1 MLPQK
6 TLNPRNPQMTVRAAL
21 AHPAC
26 LLARCCRR
34 RTITSLLFFAASLQ
48 HKPPCQPC
56 CPAAAAAAAA
66 AARFLICSSD
76 PTSFWST
83 GGGHRCQMSRSRTRA
98 ALAGTCHPP
107 CPCSLLLWLSAK
119 TLPSRPPSMPC
130 PISPASRDAATA
142 TPRALATPCR
152 GATQQ
157 LPSSYPAATQRPRWS
172 RPAASPARRCCC
184 TSPFFDC
191 SLQAFGRHSVRGA
204 EQRYVVCVCVGGGGG
219 GAANTK
225 ADAQGGGTA
234 RVVHW
239 ERWNMYLYKPRRARS
254 GARLAWGAPQSLSQG
269 RLPSPPPSLCSQPG
283 SASPRPPAALQRVA
297 HSLRP
302 CRVGAAGRGTFTR
315 ARPHGLRQ
323 RPDRRRFLGLAWVAC
338 MSLMPCPARET
349 GWAPVHM
356 LVPAS
361 VAALVMTSSV
371 ALLRGTLLC
380 RRRHTGSPRP
390 AANTQRVALQAI
402 YAASDAQRALI
413 ACGTRA

>member
-204 EQRYVVCVCVGGGGG
+204 EQRYVVCVCVCGG
-219 GAANTK
+219 GAGQQTPRQMRK
-225 ADAQGGGTA
+225 GVAQRGWCTGSGGTCTFT
-234 RVVHW
+234 
-239 ERWNMYLYKPRRARS
+239 
-254 GARLAWGAPQSLSQG
+254 
-269 RLPSPPPSLCSQPG
+269 SP
-283 SASPRPPAALQRVA
+283 AVPAAERAWRGERLKA
-297 HSLRP
+297 CP
-302 CRVGAAGRGTFTR
+302 KAA
-315 ARPHGLRQ
+315 
-323 RPDRRRFLGLAWVAC
+323 
-338 MSLMPCPARET
+338 
-349 GWAPVHM
+349 
-356 LVPAS
+356 
-361 VAALVMTSSV
+361 
-371 ALLRGTLLC
+371 C
-380 RRRHTGSPRP
+380 RRRRPPSAPSLAPQAHALPRP
-390 AANTQRVALQAI
+390 CS
-402 YAASDAQRALI
+402 ASHT
-413 ACGTRA
+413 ACGRAG